1 MVFVAGGTGY
11 TGRFLVKALL
21 KAGEQVRCL
30 VRQSNPVGLE
40 EPGVS
45 LVLGDLER
53 PEGLVGA
60 LEGAEALVSAS
71 HIRYAPALISAC
83 AHAGVKRAVF
93 LSSTWRFSKVR
104 TEQVEAVI
112 AGEGAVE
119 ASGLEATLLRPTMI
133 YGPGEDRN
141 VSRLREYLGR
151 HRVIPIFGSGE
162 QMVQPVHVADVA
174 DAAAA
179 AIGRAATIRKAYE
192 IAGPYPIS
200 YTEMIDTLCRALGR
214 TVLKVYLPLSLSLL
228 PVRVYGWISR
238 SPRVTVDEV
247 RRMGEDRAF
256 DISEAVRDLAYS
268 PRSFEAGVREAM
280 R

>member
-30 VRQSNPVGLE
+30 VRQGNPVGME
-40 EPGVS
+40 ERGVS

-53 PEGLVGA
+53 PEDLVGA
-60 LEGAEALVSAS
+60 LEGTEALVSAS

-112 AGEGAVE
+112 AGEAAVE

-162 QMVQPVHVADVA
+162 QMVQPVYVADVA
-174 DAAAA
+174 NAAAA
-179 AIGRAATIRKAYE
+179 AIGRSATVGKAYE
-192 IAGPYPIS
+192 IAGPHPIS

-268 PRSFEAGVREAM
+268 PRSFEAGVQEAM